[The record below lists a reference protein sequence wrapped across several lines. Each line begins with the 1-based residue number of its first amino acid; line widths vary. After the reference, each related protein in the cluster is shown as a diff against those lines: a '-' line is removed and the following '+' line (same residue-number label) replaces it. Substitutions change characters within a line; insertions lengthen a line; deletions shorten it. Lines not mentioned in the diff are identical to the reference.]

1 MESNNIAC
9 AIVEIGTNDQ
19 TKKCCDNLPVSE
31 NFTMSKE
38 MDSTTTISSS
48 DIVSSPSKQDDLLN
62 QLINERD
69 SARKETETSR
79 EILECV
85 IEAVQILTSQMKKS
99 HKDMLMNNATNRN
112 YPSPYLVTS
121 VSDLSIDVDG
131 EKSNS
136 NEVYTSRDTKEDKMT
151 KSYEYDDLGIR
162 PRLSSK
168 NSVASSIATYT
179 SEENQRFNELLDL
192 TSESY
197 EVNHDSEHLSRIRS
211 GLIALSHSC
220 SIIDENAYLLH
231 NEASTFLIDLQDANK
246 KLSELQMKH
255 YKTEK
260 VAKQLYKEN
269 KRLMA
274 ELGQSEKKKRV
285 LIKELKS
292 MFDEKEMRKEYED
305 HLLKAWNIHERILN
319 LSKKSSIYEDSS
331 SSSPTVANMTKKVIE
346 SDDSPQTPMCQTIG
360 STGITPPTSTGFSD
374 IINEYQTKETTDGE
388 ENQPNAIASK
398 TSWLSSLPVLQ
409 LTPSSSIL
417 DMTNNVKPTLC
428 SNDLNL
434 FSDKDIE
441 TTQPVMS
448 VLDKEFNVK
457 INLSK
462 SNSSDVSSQTQSK
475 SENTFK
481 KFFFSSSKSTDASKT
496 ANVTTVIKVKLPVPQ
511 QALPTPTEEDL
522 HDTGTN
528 SDDNDE
534 NNDEVA
540 ASHKSPLDVEP
551 PTAPTERASIDK
563 LPTPK
568 VIQRKKKQ
576 FRHYTLTK

>member
-9 AIVEIGTNDQ
+9 DVVEIGRHDQ
-19 TKKCCDNLPVSE
+19 TINQDDMNEYCCDNQPFTK
-31 NFTMSKE
+31 NFT
-38 MDSTTTISSS
+38 MDSTTTVSSS
-48 DIVSSPSKQDDLLN
+48 DIVSSPSNQDELLH
-62 QLINERD
+62 QLISERD
-69 SARKETETSR
+69 LAREEAETSR
-79 EILECV
+79 KILECV

-99 HKDMLMNNATNRN
+99 HNDMLINNTTNRS
-112 YPSPYLVTS
+112 YPSPDLVTS

-131 EKSNS
+131 DKNNS
-136 NEVYTSRDTKEDKMT
+136 NEVCSTIDTKEGNC
-151 KSYEYDDLGIR
+151 ECDDLGII

-197 EVNHDSEHLSRIRS
+197 EINHYSEHLSRIRS

-220 SIIDENAYLLH
+220 SIIDENAHLLH
-231 NEASTFLIDLQDANK
+231 NEASTFLIDLQDANQ
-246 KLSELQMKH
+246 KLSELQMKY

-269 KRLMA
+269 KRLKV

-292 MFDEKEMRKEYED
+292 LFDEKEMRKEYED
-305 HLLKAWNIHERILN
+305 HLLKAWNIHERMLN

-331 SSSPTVANMTKKVIE
+331 SSSPTVATLSKKVSV

-360 STGITPPTSTGFSD
+360 STGITPPTSTGFSEM
-374 IINEYQTKETTDGE
+374 INEYQTKETTDGE
-388 ENQPNAIASK
+388 ENQPNTIAPK

-428 SNDLNL
+428 SNDLKL
-434 FSDKDIE
+434 ISDEEIE
-441 TTQPVMS
+441 TTQPLMS
-448 VLDKEFNVK
+448 EFEKDYNMK

-462 SNSSDVSSQTQSK
+462 SNSSDVTSQTQSK

-481 KFFFSSSKSTDASKT
+481 KFFFSSSKSTDASQT
-496 ANVTTVIKVKLPVPQ
+496 AKVTTVIKVKLPVPQ
-511 QALPTPTEEDL
+511 QELS
-522 HDTGTN
+522 H
-528 SDDNDE
+528 SY
-534 NNDEVA
+534 NNNNNNGDVA
-540 ASHKSPLDVEP
+540 GSNESQLDVES
-551 PTAPTERASIDK
+551 PTAPTESASINK
-563 LPTPK
+563 LPAPK

-576 FRHYTLTK
+576 LRHYTLTKLN